1 MRHCI
6 SLMMIKFKK
15 QRFYSRYSVDDS
27 IFILMF
33 ICEERQGWLVR
44 NRGTE
49 FPRTG
54 QASLALTSKLGTF
67 TALSL
72 VSGYDDIGHNVE
84 DCKQEETDLKQQE
97 KKESGL
103 SCDQDSHDQTWAHTV
118 CPTSPSPNVRFSLKT
133 FFFRNVT
140 FRLSVSEPW
149 VCPCNMVP
157 TSLMKRIYAVPAGT
171 KVARRSYGKI
181 ILHIPPSTVTV
192 TCR

>member
-1 MRHCI
+1 MNSCSI
-6 SLMMIKFKK
+6 ITTILTYYQIVFFGFSTTSPLPCDETLYFINDDKIKK
-15 QRFYSRYSVDDS
+15 QQFYSRYSVDDS

-72 VSGYDDIGHNVE
+72 VSGYDDVGHNVE

-118 CPTSPSPNVRFSLKT
+118 CPTSPSPNVRFFIENL
-133 FFFRNVT
+133 FFRNVT
-140 FRLSVSEPW
+140 FRLSVPEP
-149 VCPCNMVP
+149 
-157 TSLMKRIYAVPAGT
+157 
-171 KVARRSYGKI
+171 
-181 ILHIPPSTVTV
+181 
-192 TCR
+192 